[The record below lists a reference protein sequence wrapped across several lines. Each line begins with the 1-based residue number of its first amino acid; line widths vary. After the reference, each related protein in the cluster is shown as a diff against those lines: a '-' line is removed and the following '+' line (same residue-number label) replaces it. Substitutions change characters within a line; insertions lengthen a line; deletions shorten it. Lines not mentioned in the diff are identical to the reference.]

1 MNNVVFLQVLTD
13 GLQACSVLDALGRQL
28 CLVVRDHTLR
38 YTDAPQPDDMLI
50 DSLSYA
56 TFMSTMCNDQPDRII
71 SSHKKKNNPII
82 LKGIRDII
90 ASLQHIAADLE
101 PEEYAEMPGGSERK
115 KEEDDNDDATLPYNP
130 PDRASSEESVDNS
143 TIANAKISGAKE
155 DTNDDDDDATL
166 PYKPPGGEDKT
177 DFAGT

>member
-1 MNNVVFLQVLTD
+1 
-13 GLQACSVLDALGRQL
+13 
-28 CLVVRDHTLR
+28 
-38 YTDAPQPDDMLI
+38 
-50 DSLSYA
+50 
-56 TFMSTMCNDQPDRII
+56 MSTMCNDQPDRII

-115 KEEDDNDDATLPYNP
+115 EEEDDNDDATLPYNP

-143 TIANAKISGAKE
+143 TIANAKISE